1 MNAKRLLND
10 LEDKD
15 MDRRDFLKYAGMLV
29 LGVVSAKTA
38 LGLLIPEEMT
48 KMPTTE
54 TPKQSTGRGFGAS
67 RYGA

>member
-1 MNAKRLLND
+1 MNAKRLLHN
-10 LEDKD
+10 LEEKD
-15 MDRRDFLKYAGMLV
+15 MDRRDFLKYAGALV

-48 KMPTTE
+48 KLPTGDN
-54 TPKQSTGRGFGAS
+54 KQKTGRGFGAS

>member
-48 KMPTTE
+48 KMSSDE
-54 TPKQSTGRGFGAS
+54 PKQKSGRGFGAS